1 MNELN
6 MYRLELRDIYYEPCP
21 GMNLI
26 VTASRTFQKNQ
37 IIFSLICSEFA
48 YFHPQLNTQHTVLL
62 KVKNYWVNF

>member
-48 YFHPQLNTQHTVLL
+48 YFRPKLL
-62 KVKNYWVNF
+62 YLLSFISESVKKR